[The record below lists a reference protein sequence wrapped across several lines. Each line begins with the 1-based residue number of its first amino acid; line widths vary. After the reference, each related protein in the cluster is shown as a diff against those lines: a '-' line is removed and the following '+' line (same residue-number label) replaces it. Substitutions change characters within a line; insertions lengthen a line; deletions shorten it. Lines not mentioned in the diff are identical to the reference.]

1 MARLNPNEQEY
12 LHGLNNEV
20 MSNINNAIDLLCKSK
35 YLLERCEV
43 YTLEISAIND
53 RISQAMTMAISARIR
68 SGKFREE
75 ISSGEISTEG
85 FY

>member
-1 MARLNPNEQEY
+1 MKKLNPNEQEY

-43 YTLEISAIND
+43 YALEISAIND
-53 RISQAMTMAISARIR
+53 RISQAMTIAISARIR
-68 SGKFREE
+68 SGEFREE

>member
-35 YLLERCEV
+35 YLLEHCKI
-43 YTLEISAIND
+43 YALETSAIND
-53 RISQAMTMAISARIR
+53 RISQAITMAISARIR
-68 SGKFREE
+68 SGEFKEE

>member
-43 YTLEISAIND
+43 YALEISAI
-53 RISQAMTMAISARIR
+53 T
-68 SGKFREE
+68 
-75 ISSGEISTEG
+75 
-85 FY
+85 

>member
-1 MARLNPNEQEY
+1 MKKLNPNEQEY

-35 YLLERCEV
+35 YLLEHCEV
-43 YTLEISAIND
+43 YALEINAIND
-53 RISQAMTMAISARIR
+53 RITRALEFAIMARIR
-68 SGKFREE
+68 SGEFKEE
-75 ISSGEISTEG
+75 INSGEVSTSG

>member
-1 MARLNPNEQEY
+1 MKKLNPNEQEY

-43 YTLEISAIND
+43 YALETSAIN
-53 RISQAMTMAISARIR
+53 
-68 SGKFREE
+68 GEFREE